1 MSKYRI
7 ENVSGRRMLVVQG
20 QKGQQL
26 SEREFYAVATGQV
39 PGLLRA
45 ELIGRGNV
53 FKLGYDISGY
63 ISLREFLLAPINKA
77 TFITLID
84 NILNT
89 VKGLQK
95 AYYNRQYILFD
106 INAVMIEPTT
116 RRIGFVYVPIT
127 FYGTDTDLRS
137 FLLAIAQNCFFT
149 PHERN
154 DYAQEYIRIVN
165 DGINFSD
172 FKLEEYIKK
181 LSGDGANGE
190 GEIKCLRC
198 GSVVPPGVSYCPSCG
213 TSIYTLDNV
222 TPDKVYDPLKNTV
235 KQPKADANVADVA
248 KKAYIRRVKTG
259 EQIRITT
266 DSFIVGKEPRSC
278 EYCVSD
284 NSTISRCHAMIKHIG
299 DNWFISDLNSTNNTY
314 VNGTVIRPNTDTV
327 LYNGTNI
334 RLANEEFI
342 FNLY

>member
-1 MSKYRI
+1 MSKYKTEI
-7 ENVSGRRMLVVQG
+7 ISGRRVLVVQG
-20 QKGQQL
+20 QKGQQI
-26 SEREFYAVATGQV
+26 SEREFYAVSTGQV

-45 ELIGRGNV
+45 ELIGRGNS
-53 FKLGYDISGY
+53 FRLSYDISGY
-63 ISLREFLLAPINKA
+63 ISLREFLSAPINKS

-106 INAVMIEPTT
+106 INAVMIEPMT

-127 FYGTDTDLRS
+127 FYDSGTELRS
-137 FLLAIAQNCFFT
+137 FLLSIAQNCFFT
-149 PHERN
+149 PNESN
-154 DYAQEYIRIVN
+154 DYAREYIRIVN

-181 LSGDGANGE
+181 LISDGQTSDDE
-190 GEIKCLRC
+190 RKCVRC
-198 GSVVPPGVSYCPSCG
+198 GNAVPNGVSYCPSCG

-222 TPDKVYDPLKNTV
+222 TPDKVYDPLKNAV
-235 KQPKADANVADVA
+235 KSSKTNTQGTNASE
-248 KKAYIRRVKTG
+248 KAYIRRLKTG

-266 DSFIVGKEPRSC
+266 DSFVLGKEACGC
-278 EYCVSD
+278 EYCVSG
-284 NSTISRCHAMIKHIG
+284 NSAISRCHAVIKHIG
-299 DNWFISDLNSTNNTY
+299 ACWFISDLNSTNNTY
-314 VNGTVIRPNTDTV
+314 VNGRAIHPNTDTE
-327 LYNGTNI
+327 LYDGTNI